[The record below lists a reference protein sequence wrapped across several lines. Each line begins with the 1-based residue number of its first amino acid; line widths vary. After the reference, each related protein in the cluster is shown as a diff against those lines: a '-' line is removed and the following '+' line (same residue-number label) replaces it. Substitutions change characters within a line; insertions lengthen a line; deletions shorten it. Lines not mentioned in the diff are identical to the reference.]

1 VRRPLA
7 ILLLVLFSLPLIQP
21 LLAMNTAKESN
32 LPACCRR
39 SGAHHCMMSAE
50 QIAALLNGEHFT
62 TLHSP
67 CPMFPKAVGA
77 RHSEQLSF
85 DRAPLLF
92 AEAVSHPAL
101 HRQTE
106 AWARVARDGAR
117 QKRGPPATFAVS

>member
-1 VRRPLA
+1 M
-7 ILLLVLFSLPLIQP
+7 LFSLPLIQP
-21 LLAMNTAKESN
+21 LLAMNMAKESN

-50 QIAALLNGEHFT
+50 EMAALLHGEHVT
-62 TLHSP
+62 TLHSQ
-67 CPMFPKAVGA
+67 CPMFPKAIGVG
-77 RHSEQLSF
+77 HSEQLTF
-85 DRAPLLF
+85 DRAAVLF
-92 AEAVSHPAL
+92 AEVVSHPAL